1 MSTTD
6 TTEIFGSLSQTG
18 RGLIGSLRRMV
29 FRKPSLVTGAIY
41 SGVGVILLL
50 TIIGPSIGPWLADAG
65 CVCGWGSEQIDS
77 GHALETPS
85 GTHFFGTDRSG
96 LDVFSR
102 VLAAPRINLV
112 IALAATALSVVIGV
126 PLGLLAGYIGG
137 RAFAATVVSEL
148 IMRFMDVLQSF
159 PLFVFAVVLVA
170 VRGQSTEIVVI
181 ALTIVNLPVFARLA
195 RAEMLTV
202 REQPYSDA
210 ARILGHGNFRL
221 IFRHLAPN
229 SVASSVATVPMV
241 IGFVILFTASL
252 SFVGAGVKP
261 PTAELGGMIRVGANN
276 MVTGEWWPSVFPGV
290 ALGLMVLIFAFAAQD
305 FAARMRSVK
314 RAEGLM
320 SAEVSVEAG

>member
-1 MSTTD
+1 MTTTD
-6 TTEIFGSLSQTG
+6 TSETVDSFAASGDG
-18 RGLIGSLRRMV
+18 RIHGLRRML
-29 FRKPSLVTGAIY
+29 FRKPGLTTAAVYG
-41 SGVGVILLL
+41 GVGIILLL
-50 TIIGPSIGPWLADAG
+50 TVIGPSIGPWLADAG
-65 CVCGWGSEQIDS
+65 CACGWGSEQIDA
-77 GHALETPS
+77 GHALEGPS

-96 LDVFSR
+96 QDVFSR

-112 IALAATALSVVIGV
+112 IALAATALSVAIGV

-137 RAFAATVVSEL
+137 RALAATATSEL

-170 VRGQSTEIVVI
+170 VRGQSTEIVII

-202 REQPYSDA
+202 REQPYADA

-276 MVTGEWWPSVFPGV
+276 MVTGEWWPSIFPGV

-305 FAARMRSVK
+305 IAARMRAVK

-320 SAEVSVEAG
+320 SAETSVEAG